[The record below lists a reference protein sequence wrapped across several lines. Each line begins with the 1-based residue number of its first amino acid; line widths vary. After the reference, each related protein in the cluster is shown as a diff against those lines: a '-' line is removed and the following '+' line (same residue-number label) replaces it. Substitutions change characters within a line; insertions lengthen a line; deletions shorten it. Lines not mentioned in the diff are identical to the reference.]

1 MIYSKLVHEAAE
13 VAAKLHE
20 GQFRK
25 HPEGTP
31 YFSHLA
37 YVALILQKA
46 GYDDEIVAA
55 AFLHDAIEDTEYT
68 AEKMRT
74 HFGARV
80 TELVLAV
87 SEQKHVNPWAKR
99 KRLYREQISES
110 DIEAVAL
117 ACADHLHNVKSLTL
131 TVDSGIDIKTLFE
144 IGIEERFA
152 HERDLVT
159 IFNEKL
165 NGSELAKEFES
176 AVGELELAMNK
187 YV

>member
-1 MIYSKLVHEAAE
+1 MIYSKLVHGAAE

-46 GYDDEIVAA
+46 GYDDEVVAA
-55 AFLHDAIEDTEYT
+55 GFLHDAIEDTKYT
-68 AEKMRT
+68 AEQMIEE
-74 HFGARV
+74 FGTGVA
-80 TELVLAV
+80 ELVLAV
-87 SEQKHVNPWAKR
+87 SEQKDVNPWSER
-99 KRLYREQISES
+99 KRLYREQIQASNTK
-110 DIEAVAL
+110 AAAL
-117 ACADHLHNVKSLTL
+117 ACADHLHNTQCMKI
-131 TVDSGIDIKTLFE
+131 TVAAGINIASLFE

-152 HERDLVT
+152 HERALVG

-165 NGSELAKEFES
+165 NNSELAKEFEAS
-176 AVGELELAMNK
+176 VDDLEAAMKK

>member
-13 VAAKLHE
+13 FAAKKHE

-37 YVALILQKA
+37 CVALLLQKA
-46 GYDDEIVAA
+46 GYDDEVVAA
-55 AFLHDAIEDTEYT
+55 GFLHDALEDTEYT
-68 AEKMRT
+68 ADQMISQ
-74 HFGARV
+74 FGKRV

-87 SEQKHVNPWAKR
+87 SERKDVNPWEER
-99 KRLYREQISES
+99 KRLYREQISLA
-110 DIEAVAL
+110 DVDAVAL
-117 ACADHLHNVKSLTL
+117 ACADHLHNTKSMTL
-131 TVDSGIDIKTLFE
+131 TVAAGINIESLFK
-144 IGIEERFA
+144 IGIKERFE
-152 HERDLVT
+152 HERALVS

-165 NGSELAKEFES
+165 DGSEIAQEFES
-176 AVGELELAMNK
+176 SVNDLEVAMKK